1 MENDLNGDPS
11 PAPRESPET
20 FQSLHDGHN
29 PSGGHEAAEPFESL
43 LDGFLDKNRSTLEGI
58 VSDPPIFYQKYPNVD
73 VEVASF
79 STPAKAV
86 PSLLHHRLE
95 DSRNDGTLATEI
107 VARLRE
113 AATNHCVFLVGGKGC
128 GKTRTLYEVLA
139 QNFGFYFVASRV
151 ENGESKDFAAVVE
164 TLKLCYPSHNKAT
177 EFIPRRV
184 GMDVALC
191 ALVARLAIFSKVL
204 EIKPGISPLEWL
216 ICQTECRPRDV
227 FRELTLFVIKQELPS
242 AYLEEKFSALVQEAY
257 ERIDGGLAGSSGK
270 LLFVVDEALPPLR
283 NRFRSDIHPAKL
295 KSLLSQAVKAFR
307 TQKKVPTA
315 CILAGT
321 GGELLAE
328 AQDMESP
335 VCSGESE
342 QLTQEIV
349 ATTQTFEDSS
359 SFGAF
364 SDYVSSF
371 LGPGDYKR
379 LFSKYYQARAGTIAS
394 ALHAYISRRTP
405 REKALEFLED
415 FALTLATKGGS
426 QLNAPNSVHDTL
438 MILRSDRYLR
448 SVLRDITEAFYLG
461 GKGYCFTHN
470 SSIKLVDLGIGVLK
484 LGFCDSNP
492 LEVATREAPINKDA
506 VKWNYAVCAMGGN
519 FPLVEGLTSESERVS
534 HFEKYCAAYIL
545 DLFSRDEP
553 LEKLFVQ
560 DRERS
565 APQGNDAAVE
575 LEQETNAGTPLM
587 VRLGQNWTFERWL
600 GLGRDRPTF
609 LQTKTDNQFGPD
621 FITILEMPKLKKEI
635 LLNIQVRQ
643 GMAADRLDSREFFA
657 HNKQRQ
663 VLERNRENSSLLS
676 KCWSSG
682 WVELRLSPCKRIQH
696 DDRPFP
702 TDKPCI
708 RAYIDK
714 TNLYKIF
721 PKLLQHLRRNFL
733 GGNTLAK
740 GGPFGAAADEHSVL
754 IRTSEVEA
762 RDVNAGQQAEVG
774 NGALQTLVT
783 DE

>member
-1 MENDLNGDPS
+1 MEDDLNGDPS
-11 PAPRESPET
+11 PAPRKSPET

-29 PSGGHEAAEPFESL
+29 PSGGHEGAESFESL
-43 LDGFLDKNRSTLEGI
+43 LDGFWDKNRSTLEGI

-270 LLFVVDEALPPLR
+270 LLFVVDEALLSLR
-283 NRFRSDIHPAKL
+283 NRFRSDIHLAKL

-328 AQDMESP
+328 AQDMELP
-335 VCSGESE
+335 VCRGESE
-342 QLTQEIV
+342 QLT
-349 ATTQTFEDSS
+349 
-359 SFGAF
+359 
-364 SDYVSSF
+364 
-371 LGPGDYKR
+371 
-379 LFSKYYQARAGTIAS
+379 
-394 ALHAYISRRTP
+394 
-405 REKALEFLED
+405 
-415 FALTLATKGGS
+415 
-426 QLNAPNSVHDTL
+426 
-438 MILRSDRYLR
+438 
-448 SVLRDITEAFYLG
+448 
-461 GKGYCFTHN
+461 
-470 SSIKLVDLGIGVLK
+470 
-484 LGFCDSNP
+484 
-492 LEVATREAPINKDA
+492 
-506 VKWNYAVCAMGGN
+506 
-519 FPLVEGLTSESERVS
+519 
-534 HFEKYCAAYIL
+534 
-545 DLFSRDEP
+545 
-553 LEKLFVQ
+553 
-560 DRERS
+560 
-565 APQGNDAAVE
+565 
-575 LEQETNAGTPLM
+575 
-587 VRLGQNWTFERWL
+587 
-600 GLGRDRPTF
+600 
-609 LQTKTDNQFGPD
+609 
-621 FITILEMPKLKKEI
+621 
-635 LLNIQVRQ
+635 
-643 GMAADRLDSREFFA
+643 
-657 HNKQRQ
+657 
-663 VLERNRENSSLLS
+663 
-676 KCWSSG
+676 
-682 WVELRLSPCKRIQH
+682 
-696 DDRPFP
+696 
-702 TDKPCI
+702 
-708 RAYIDK
+708 
-714 TNLYKIF
+714 
-721 PKLLQHLRRNFL
+721 
-733 GGNTLAK
+733 
-740 GGPFGAAADEHSVL
+740 
-754 IRTSEVEA
+754 
-762 RDVNAGQQAEVG
+762 
-774 NGALQTLVT
+774 
-783 DE
+783 

>member
-1 MENDLNGDPS
+1 
-11 PAPRESPET
+11 
-20 FQSLHDGHN
+20 
-29 PSGGHEAAEPFESL
+29 
-43 LDGFLDKNRSTLEGI
+43 
-58 VSDPPIFYQKYPNVD
+58 
-73 VEVASF
+73 
-79 STPAKAV
+79 
-86 PSLLHHRLE
+86 
-95 DSRNDGTLATEI
+95 
-107 VARLRE
+107 
-113 AATNHCVFLVGGKGC
+113 
-128 GKTRTLYEVLA
+128 
-139 QNFGFYFVASRV
+139 
-151 ENGESKDFAAVVE
+151 
-164 TLKLCYPSHNKAT
+164 
-177 EFIPRRV
+177 
-184 GMDVALC
+184 MDAALC
-191 ALVARLAIFSKVL
+191 ALVARLAIFSKAL
-204 EIKPGISPLEWL
+204 EIKPGMSPLEWL

-242 AYLEEKFSALVQEAY
+242 AYLEEKFSALVEEVY

-349 ATTQTFEDSS
+349 ATSRTFEDSS

-394 ALHAYISRRTP
+394 ALHAYISKRTP

-492 LEVATREAPINKDA
+492 LEVATREAPINKDV
-506 VKWNYAVCAMGGN
+506 VKWNYAVCAVVTER
-519 FPLVEGLTSESERVS
+519 LVQAALCYIFVPKVREEIFHRYEGLTSESERVS

-575 LEQETNAGTPLM
+575 LEQETNVNADSVAVKKYFAYDETGGTKEQSLELVKARVKLPAPQAGTPLM

-721 PKLLQHLRRNFL
+721 PKLLQHLRRKL
-733 GGNTLAK
+733 
-740 GGPFGAAADEHSVL
+740 
-754 IRTSEVEA
+754 
-762 RDVNAGQQAEVG
+762 
-774 NGALQTLVT
+774 
-783 DE
+783 